1 MKKKLILT
9 TTSLIAVAPAAIVV
23 SCTNKKNFNISQ
35 EDIKKDKAI
44 REKIAQLYRVYEGNI
59 AQAGLTVSYTDYQ
72 TLKNNILSNQYTEE
86 NKRKVNEAIQKHQ
99 EQYAAFSTNIAEIN
113 KKRGEYLNNRWL
125 DKDERIKTISKNLQ
139 SVTTKI
145 KNLANVTDNKN
156 LIERSIESFN
166 GLIENYFGDGIFE
179 FVLRL
184 VVENE
189 EGFKK
194 YNEIVANLEKITT
207 VAANIDIKKEAING
221 IIDKFQKMDKKINE
235 VNGIYKVAKD
245 EKLDKQLNQISEKI
259 IQITKKIDMH
269 ENAGFKLENH
279 KDILDKSILYGLIA
293 AKMLAANDANF
304 KIVTDSIV
312 KLLDIADKVFEKA
325 KLKDLFW
332 QILLFFTWGNVG
344 NANSWK
350 HYHDQIL
357 ELVKLLPN
365 ENVETW
371 KTKISGKSDF
381 ELYKYSLEISNLIHA
396 DITNMLKNHSEIK
409 LGKID
414 VKSAIDFYLQTYQL
428 SLATIDP
435 FEKYKEK
442 VINLK
447 AFIKESIELENEYK
461 TKSASLGEKEK
472 DELANKLLEQ
482 LREY

>member
-23 SCTNKKNFNISQ
+23 SCTNKKNFNVSQ
-35 EDIKKDKAI
+35 ADIEKDKAI
-44 REKIAQLYRVYEGNI
+44 TEKIAQLYWVYEGNI
-59 AQAGLTVSYTDYQ
+59 AQAGLTVSNTDYQ

-99 EQYAAFSTNIAEIN
+99 EQYVAFSTNIAEIN
-113 KKRGEYLNNRWL
+113 QKRGEYLNNRWL

-139 SVTTKI
+139 TVVTKI
-145 KNLANVTDNKN
+145 KNLANVTNNKN

-207 VAANIDIKKEAING
+207 VAANIDIKKETIEQ
-221 IIDKFQKMDKKINE
+221 ISDKFQKMTEKIKE
-235 VNGIYKVAKD
+235 KNGVYKVAKD

-279 KDILDKSILYGLIA
+279 KDILDKSILYGLTA

-344 NANSWK
+344 NANSWN
-350 HYHDQIL
+350 HGEQIL

-365 ENVETW
+365 KNVETW
-371 KTKISGKSDF
+371 KTKISGKSNF

-428 SLATIDP
+428 SLATYIDS

-447 AFIKESIELENEYK
+447 AFINESLILEKEYK
-461 TKSASLGEKEK
+461 TKSVGLNEEQQDA
-472 DELANKLLEQ
+472 LANQLLEK
-482 LREY
+482 LKKY